1 MFSDL
6 SRVIIPA
13 AASFWI
19 GMGLTPILTHYL
31 YAHKAWKK
39 RPGKT
44 ALDGTA
50 AQEFNRL
57 HQVQEVRA
65 PRMGGI
71 VVWGSTLLTII
82 GIALI
87 ALVLPKS
94 GFNEL
99 NFLSRSQ
106 TWLPLAALLI
116 GGFIGLIDDL
126 LTIQPNAEGLALRYR
141 LLVVFIISAF
151 IGWWFWEKLEVTM
164 VNIPFSEP
172 LFLGVL
178 IIPFFMFVSVCIYA
192 SGVIDGIDGLSGGV
206 FASIFAAY
214 SVIAFALQEFDLAAL
229 CTAIVGGLLA
239 FLWFNVP
246 PARFYMS
253 DTGTMGLT
261 LTIAVVAFM
270 TDNLGGGVGVFVLPI
285 IGMLLVITVASNVG
299 QMFWKK
305 VFGRKLLRIA
315 PLHHHFEAI
324 GWPGSKVVMRYWI
337 LSVIFAFAGVLIALS
352 SIYNV
357 A

>member
-19 GMGLTPILTHYL
+19 GIALTPIVTHYL
-31 YAHKAWKK
+31 FIHKAWKK

-71 VVWGSTLLTII
+71 VIWASTLLTIV

-87 ALVLPKS
+87 AALVPS
-94 GFNEL
+94 TGFSRL
-99 NFLSRSQ
+99 NFLSRGQ
-106 TWLPLAALLI
+106 TWLPLAALLV
-116 GGFIGLIDDL
+116 GAFIGLVDDL
-126 LTIQPNAEGLALRYR
+126 LMIRPNAEGLPLRLR
-141 LLVVFIISAF
+141 LVFVVIVSSL
-151 IGWWFWEKLEVTM
+151 IGWWFWDKLGVHLI
-164 VNIPFSEP
+164 NIPFGNP
-172 LFLGVL
+172 FDVGVY
-178 IIPFFMFVSVCIYA
+178 IIPFFVFVSLCLYA

-206 FASIFAAY
+206 FASIFGAY
-214 SVIAFALQEFDLAAL
+214 AVIAFALQEFDLAAF
-229 CTAIVGGLLA
+229 CTALVGGLLA

-261 LTIAVVAFM
+261 LTLAVVAFM

-285 IGMLLVITVASNVG
+285 IGILLVITVLSNVG
-299 QMFWKK
+299 QMFWKR
-305 VFGRKLLRIA
+305 VLGRKLLRIA

-337 LSVIFAFAGVLIALS
+337 LSVVFAFAGVLLALS
-352 SIYNV
+352 AIYTI
-357 A
+357 

>member
-6 SRVIIPA
+6 ARVIIPA

-19 GMGLTPILTHYL
+19 GMALTPIVTHYL
-31 YAHKAWKK
+31 YTHKAWKK

-71 VVWGSTLLTII
+71 VIWGSSLITIF
-82 GIALI
+82 GIAALA
-87 ALVLPKS
+87 ALVPDL
-94 GFNEL
+94 FARL

-106 TWLPLAALLI
+106 TWLPLAALV
-116 GGFIGLIDDL
+116 GGSFIGLVDDM
-126 LTIQPNAEGLALRYR
+126 LTIRPNAEGLPLRYR
-141 LLVVFIISAF
+141 LLFVVVLSAF
-151 IGWWFWEKLEVTM
+151 IGWWFWAKLDVNLI
-164 VNIPFSEP
+164 NIPFAHP
-172 LFLGVL
+172 LYVGIY
-178 IIPFFMFVSVCIYA
+178 IIPFFMLVSLSLYA
-192 SGVIDGIDGLSGGV
+192 SGVIDGIDGLAGGV

-214 SVIAFALQEFDLAAL
+214 SVIAFAQQEYDLAAF
-229 CTAIVGGLLA
+229 CSAVVGGLLA

-261 LTIAVVAFM
+261 LAIAVVAFM
-270 TDNLGGGVGVFVLPI
+270 TDNLGGGVGIFVLPL
-285 IGMLLVITVASNVG
+285 IGMLLVITVLSVLG
-299 QMFWKK
+299 QLFWKR
-305 VFGRKLLRIA
+305 VLGRKLLRIA

-337 LSVIFAFAGVLIALS
+337 LSVVFAFAGVLLALS
-352 SIYNV
+352 AVYPFI
-357 A
+357 